1 MVKENPL
8 LQAPNPPTSLR
19 TSSVALAF
27 TVVYDPNDEKA
38 EIPKVLFPALAFD
51 VRGFDPLALGCDCDE
66 SHQLI
71 STLRSTV
78 QRKMESFVAD
88 PAL

>member
-1 MVKENPL
+1 M
-8 LQAPNPPTSLR
+8 SLR
-19 TSSVALAF
+19 TSSIALAF
-27 TVVYDPNDEKA
+27 TMVYHPNDEKV
-38 EIPKVLFPALAFD
+38 EISKVLFPALAFD
-51 VRGFDPLALGCDCDE
+51 VRGFDPLAFGCDCDE

-78 QRKMESFVAD
+78 QRKMGSFVAD